1 MTILP
6 KLWSTQDFDGASFFL
21 QEGEKAGII
30 GINGTGKSTLL
41 KIIAGLEETDDGT
54 VIKANHC
61 LVRYLPQNP
70 EFAPEETVLEA
81 VLRGNR
87 VEENAGTIE
96 ADAKSMLTKLGVTE
110 FDQPCGQLSGGQRKR
125 LALVS
130 VLLSPAEILL
140 LDEPTNHLDNSMSDW
155 LEEQLRRRKVP

>member
-1 MTILP
+1 MNILTVDNIT
-6 KLWSTQDFDGASFFL
+6 KSYGVRKIFDGASFFL

-41 KIIAGLEETDDGT
+41 KMIAGLEEADDGT

-81 VLRGNR
+81 VLIKFRNPQFRQHAFGIR
-87 VEENAGTIE
+87 LDGSGVFLHTITTQHC
-96 ADAKSMLTKLGVTE
+96 L
-110 FDQPCGQLSGGQRKR
+110 
-125 LALVS
+125 
-130 VLLSPAEILL
+130 
-140 LDEPTNHLDNSMSDW
+140 
-155 LEEQLRRRKVP
+155 

>member
-1 MTILP
+1 MNILTVDNIT
-6 KLWSTQDFDGASFFL
+6 KSYGVRKIFDGASFFL

-41 KIIAGLEETDDGT
+41 KIIAGLEEADDGT

-81 VLRGNR
+81 VLR
-87 VEENAGTIE
+87 AT
-96 ADAKSMLTKLGVTE
+96 AW
-110 FDQPCGQLSGGQRKR
+110 RKR
-125 LALVS
+125 R
-130 VLLSPAEILL
+130 
-140 LDEPTNHLDNSMSDW
+140 NHRGGCQKHAD
-155 LEEQLRRRKVP
+155 KTGCYGI

>member
-1 MTILP
+1 MNILTVDNIS
-6 KLWSTQDFDGASFFL
+6 KSYGVRKIFDGASFFL

-87 VEENAGTIE
+87 VEE
-96 ADAKSMLTKLGVTE
+96 V
-110 FDQPCGQLSGGQRKR
+110 R
-125 LALVS
+125 
-130 VLLSPAEILL
+130 
-140 LDEPTNHLDNSMSDW
+140 
-155 LEEQLRRRKVP
+155 LRRILHILPLRVSSGFLFLRKPCFPE